1 MDGVVGFVRRGVSG
15 CLRSFGLPTSQ
26 MVSPK
31 DKSMA
36 EKLASYH
43 GAEYVCYGKEIVCI
57 NGERI
62 RSKQAPWLA
71 IDERQFRRWVTDQ
84 PN

>member
-1 MDGVVGFVRRGVSG
+1 
-15 CLRSFGLPTSQ
+15 
-26 MVSPK
+26 
-31 DKSMA
+31 MA

-71 IDERQFRRWVTDQ
+71 IDVARELGCGYVIARPYTQFDERQFRRWVTDQ